1 MIRRTLQTVRS
12 YTLLRYLRG
21 SKFVGAGALI
31 FDEAGRILLIKSR
44 LRGTWEYPGG
54 GSHGSETPLETCRR
68 EVREETGID
77 IGDYRLVGVVFWRR
91 LTPNG
96 NLLFTFAATVDHK
109 AASHLSIQRLE
120 VTDACWVTRERA
132 LELVP
137 ERIARR
143 LVPMLTAYDD
153 GGAAYVE
160 G

>member
-1 MIRRTLQTVRS
+1 MQAARS

-21 SKFVGAGALI
+21 SKFVGAGALV
-31 FDEAGRILLIKSR
+31 FDEAGRVLIIKSR

-77 IGDYRLVGVVFWRR
+77 LTDYRLVGVIFWRR

-96 NLLFTFAATVDHK
+96 NLLFTFATTVDAVT
-109 AASHLSIQRLE
+109 AAQLSVQRLE
-120 VTDACWVTRERA
+120 VTDARWVTREEA

-143 LVPMLTAYDD
+143 LVPMFLACDE